1 MAKKKA
7 SDAIQQGAGP
17 GRVLAMVQMGL
28 YEDDCGVLDDAP
40 PLPDLSRPAAARPA
54 QPVPD
59 NVVRLPVW
67 PDAVRGVP
75 NLALRSALF
84 GVIRRG
90 PRRAMMR
97 EVIPCTSDFEIRYTG
112 FRLDQAD
119 LDVWETSLHLA
130 RQHTMGNRVEITER
144 ALLKVLGRVY
154 SSGSREWLKNC
165 AARLSANTLEV
176 THQRFTYGGS
186 LLQDFY
192 RDDDTGRYVLILNP
206 KMVVI
211 FGMDTFTLVD
221 WDIRQEL
228 IGQPLAQWLHG
239 FYASHAKPFPVSVG
253 KLHEWCGSEADSLK
267 DWKNKD
273 LKKSLELV
281 KVASEKH
288 GIAFK
293 SEIKEDLVHVERQP
307 SKSQRKHLAGKAKK
321 PERRNGMAPVGDI
334 LKPKQK

>member
-1 MAKKKA
+1 MAKIKA
-7 SDAIQQGAGP
+7 SEALAKGCSP
-17 GRVLAMVQMGL
+17 AMVRAMVELGR
-28 YEDDCGVLDDAP
+28 YEADC
-40 PLPDLSRPAAARPA
+40 DLGEPSNQVENTPTRAN
-54 QPVPD
+54 
-59 NVVRLPVW
+59 NVIRLPLW

-97 EVIPCTSDFEIRYTG
+97 ETIPCTSDFEIRYTG

-119 LDVWETSLHLA
+119 LDVWETALHLA
-130 RQHTMGNRVEITER
+130 REHHMGNRVEITER
-144 ALLKVLGRVY
+144 ALLKALGRAY
-154 SSGSREWLKNC
+154 GKSGREWLKNC

-192 RDDDTGRYVLILNP
+192 RDDDTGLYVLVLNP
-206 KMVVI
+206 KMVVV
-211 FGMDTFTLVD
+211 FGMDTWTQVD

-253 KLHEWCGSEADSLK
+253 KLHEWCGSEDESIRSFKQNLK
-267 DWKNKD
+267 VA
-273 LKKSLELV
+273 LGLV
-281 KVASEKH
+281 KDASEKH
-288 GIAFK
+288 GMHFK
-293 SEIKEDLVHVERQP
+293 ADIFGDLVHVERQP
-307 SKSQRKHLAGKAKK
+307 SKSQRKHLAAKTKK
-321 PERRNGMAPVGDI
+321 PQRKNTMTSISDI

>member
-7 SDAIQQGAGP
+7 SDLIRQGAGP
-17 GRVLAMVQMGL
+17 GQVRAMVQLGL

-54 QPVPD
+54 PAVPD
-59 NVVRLPVW
+59 KVVYLPVW

-119 LDVWETSLHLA
+119 LDVWETGLHLA
-130 RQHTMGNRVEITER
+130 RQHPMGNRVEITER
-144 ALLKVLGRVY
+144 ALLKALGRSY
-154 SSGSREWLKNC
+154 GKSGREWLKNC

-186 LLQDFY
+186 LLQDFC

-239 FYASHAKPFPVSVG
+239 FYASHAKPFPVSIS
-253 KLHEWCGSEADSLK
+253 KLHEWCGSE
-267 DWKNKD
+267 NQD
-273 LKKSLELV
+273 LYGFKRDVKAALELV
-281 KVASEKH
+281 AVASEKH
-288 GIAFK
+288 GIEFK
-293 SEIKEDLVHVERQP
+293 SEIREDLVHVERQP

-321 PERRNGMAPVGDI
+321 PERRNGMASVGDI

>member
-1 MAKKKA
+1 MAKTKA
-7 SDAIQQGAGP
+7 SEALAQGHSP
-17 GRVLAMVQMGL
+17 AMVRAMVELGR
-28 YEDDCGVLDDAP
+28 YEADCDLGEVSKPVAKVAP
-40 PLPDLSRPAAARPA
+40 ARA
-54 QPVPD
+54 DSVI
-59 NVVRLPVW
+59 RLPLW

-90 PRRAMMR
+90 PRRSMMG
-97 EVIPCTSDFEIRYTG
+97 ELIPCTSEFEIHYTG

-119 LDVWETSLHLA
+119 LDVWETALHLA
-130 RQHTMGNRVEITER
+130 REHPMGNRVEITER
-144 ALLKVLGRVY
+144 DLLKALGRVY

-165 AARLSANTLEV
+165 SRRLSANTLEV

-186 LLQDFY
+186 LIQDFY
-192 RDDDTGRYVLILNP
+192 RDDNTGRYVLILNP

-211 FGMDTFTLVD
+211 FGMDTWTQVD

-273 LKKSLELV
+273 LKKALELV

-288 GIAFK
+288 RMHFK
-293 SEIKEDLVHVERQP
+293 ADILGDLVHVERQP
-307 SKSQRKHLAGKAKK
+307 SKSQQKHLARKAKPK
-321 PERRNGMAPVGDI
+321 AKRRNAMAAIGD
-334 LKPKQK
+334 LFKPPKGGT